1 MNAEKTSSTRV
12 DTSRL
17 LCWVFWPL
25 AVMTFIH
32 RVFVLPWNARAT
44 DDFGTVISALYKF
57 RAHEAIY
64 DQDYSSTD
72 PHYLYS
78 PGATLLL
85 SPLSIVSNVDAARA
99 LYVFANGVAAVLAVM
114 VLTKLFNFR
123 WSSWVLPVG
132 IFFLFSTESISNT
145 LSFGNINGVLLLAQ
159 SLFLWLLLNNRGL
172 LAGLIIGLAIT
183 VKPQFLPLLFI
194 PLMRRQFSAIAG
206 GVVIPII
213 LNVIAFP
220 LTNNGGDYFDKL
232 LPYLGGV
239 RDFAN
244 SSIPGVG
251 VYFGFPDWTIWLWR
265 ILAATCVVVAV
276 AMLLRF
282 RDREPVMWA
291 TTTAGVL
298 LTGVFL
304 ISGLGQMYYS
314 MLLLPMIFTVLC
326 SRSIMHSPMAW
337 LGVYFF
343 FSLDTWSSDRWVN
356 YGRVAEY
363 TRGTIGWSLLIFTAA
378 VVSVLWFIG
387 DRRHNVHPWGDLHTN
402 GLFYRDKSPRTSVK
416 KHNRIATGSVKKEA
430 EEKTHG

>member
-1 MNAEKTSSTRV
+1 MNAEKSSSTRAESRV
-12 DTSRL
+12 DTSQI

-32 RVFVLPWNARAT
+32 RVFVHPWNSRLT

-57 RAHEAIY
+57 RAQEAIY

-85 SPLSIVSNVDAARA
+85 SPLSLLTNIDLARA
-99 LYVFANGVAAVLAVM
+99 VYVVGNGVAAVLAVV
-114 VLTKLFNFR
+114 VLTKLFDYSLR
-123 WSSWVLPVG
+123 SWVLPVG
-132 IFFLFSTESISNT
+132 IFFLFSSESIANT
-145 LSFGNINGVLLLAQ
+145 LGFGNINGVLLLAEA
-159 SLFLWLLLNNRGL
+159 LFLWLLINNRGV
-172 LAGLIIGLAIT
+172 LAGIVIGLAIT
-183 VKPQFLPLLFI
+183 IKPQFLPLLFI
-194 PLMRRQFSAIAG
+194 PLMRRQLSTIATGLAIPVAM
-206 GVVIPII
+206 
-213 LNVIAFP
+213 NVIAWP
-220 LTNNGGDYFDKL
+220 LTTNAGDYFDKL

-265 ILAATCVVVAV
+265 ILAAICVLVAL

-282 RDREPVMWA
+282 RDRDPVMWA
-291 TTTAGVL
+291 ASTAGVL

-304 ISGLGQMYYS
+304 ISSLGQMYYS
-314 MLLLPMIFTVLC
+314 MLLLPILFTVLS
-326 SRSIMHSPMAW
+326 SRSVMHSPAAW

-343 FSLDTWSSDRWVN
+343 FSHDSWSSDRWVN

-363 TRGTIGWSLLIFTAA
+363 TRGTIGWSLLLVAAA
-378 VVSVLWFIG
+378 VVSTMWFFR
-387 DRRHNVHPWGDLHTN
+387 DRRHNVHPLGDVHTN
-402 GLFYRDKSPRTSVK
+402 GLFYR
-416 KHNRIATGSVKKEA
+416 
-430 EEKTHG
+430 EKTRTGEATDG